1 MPIGTQGF
9 IGIAKHTANLLTSV
23 ATTGNRAT
31 PGTHLHFFSESMA
44 DGFARYDTQNAQGSI
59 YEPDD
64 TTGVVEVGGNISLAA
79 HPEIVG
85 HFLYAALGVN
95 NGTTTVVSGFYINSF
110 INNTSDVSTTAA
122 LPPYAIE
129 VYRPEISNGVTSYV
143 YGGCCLTRLSMSFG
157 VNRVVTLDTDWV
169 GYNAQQLTRTTTT
182 WLTYPMSPVYPYRYH
197 QCSLSV
203 GGDAYGHLESFAWE
217 IDNQLSPIPTLNA
230 SQNIRRIARSG
241 PPMVRFNGTMML
253 ENYDDYTDFKN
264 QTEIAITMGMF
275 SANSYRCDITLPRCV
290 ITKHSVNV
298 GGRDRIMANF
308 EGIARYSESLFYTV
322 CATISSVR
330 SAYAGG

>member
-9 IGIAKHTANLLTSV
+9 IGIAKHTSNLLTNV
-23 ATTGNRAT
+23 ATTGNRST
-31 PGTHLHFFSESMA
+31 PGAHVRFFSETMN

-79 HPEIVG
+79 HPEIIG
-85 HFLYAALGVN
+85 HFLYAALGTN
-95 NGTTTVVSGFYINSF
+95 NGTTIVTSFFYLNSF

-129 VYRPEISNGVTSYV
+129 VYRPEISNGATSYV
-143 YGGCCLTRLSMSFG
+143 YGGCCLTRLGISFG

-169 GYNAQQLTRTTTT
+169 GYNASQLTRTTTSV
-182 WLTYPMSPVYPYRYH
+182 LVFPNSPIYPYRYH
-197 QCSLSV
+197 QCSLTV
-203 GGDAYGHLESFAWE
+203 GGDAYGHLESLTIE
-217 IDNQLSPIPTLNA
+217 IDNQLAPVPTLNA

-241 PPMVRFNGTMML
+241 PPMFRFNGTMML

-264 QTEIAITMGMF
+264 QTEVAITAAMF
-275 SANSYRCDITLPRCV
+275 QANSYRCDITLPRCV
-290 ITKHSVNV
+290 FTKHTSNI
-298 GGRDRIMANF
+298 GGRDRIMASF
-308 EGIARYSESLFYTV
+308 EGIARYSESLLYTMV
-322 CATISSVR
+322 ATISSVR